1 MASSRYMHDLRRYW
15 DANGRRR
22 GGAERGESG
31 QWRGEWAGSGRT
43 EHAYVSRFPTAHTV
57 GLLRAYAV
65 GHGFN
70 DFGSTAAT
78 TSTNDGRRESR
89 ESCLSHLSHGSNR
102 FIQSPNARKREKT
115 NLVLASRR
123 TQGQT
128 AHNQAI
134 VPLATDHAPGL
145 LLPTMSELVVSLW
158 SSLLPM
164 SSECLVCR
172 YFQITSV
179 LLRPALMCVASQH
192 SLAA

>member
-1 MASSRYMHDLRRYW
+1 MHDLRRYW

-78 TSTNDGRRESR
+78 TSTNDGRRRVGSLVCPISATVQTDSYRAQMR
-89 ESCLSHLSHGSNR
+89 ENE
-102 FIQSPNARKREKT
+102 RKQIW
-115 NLVLASRR
+115 SS
-123 TQGQT
+123 
-128 AHNQAI
+128 QA
-134 VPLATDHAPGL
+134 DEHRDK
-145 LLPTMSELVVSLW
+145 LPTTRPSSPLPQTTLLGCCFQRCQSSW
-158 SSLLPM
+158 SPFGAHCYQ
-164 SSECLVCR
+164 CLQNVWCAG
-172 YFQITSV
+172 ISK
-179 LLRPALMCVASQH
+179 
-192 SLAA
+192 